1 MQKSLAYLWS
11 QLELEISLLTFEI
24 FGGCQDIHISSFSPS
39 FQDLD
44 HMKTNGTAD
53 IRIQDAK
60 KKQKLRIS
68 FSMVEFKHKI

>member
-1 MQKSLAYLWS
+1 MLPNYLSAAWENIASLN
-11 QLELEISLLTFEI
+11 LLTFEI
-24 FGGCQDIHISSFSPS
+24 FGGCPDIHISSFSPS

-60 KKQKLRIS
+60 KNKN
-68 FSMVEFKHKI
+68 